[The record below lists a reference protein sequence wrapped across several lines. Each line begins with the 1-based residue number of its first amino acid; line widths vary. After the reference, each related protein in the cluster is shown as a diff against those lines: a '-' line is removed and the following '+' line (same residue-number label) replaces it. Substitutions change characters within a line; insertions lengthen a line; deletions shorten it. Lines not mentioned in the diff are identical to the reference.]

1 MGGATLRKN
10 RQGGLQLRTFDDLLR
25 DKRVE
30 DCFGTDSS
38 FYFRVLLTDQRGWN
52 MRNDVCHGISPVG
65 VFNYSTA
72 DRIMHVVLLCLAQV
86 KENNA

>member
-1 MGGATLRKN
+1 VG
-10 RQGGLQLRTFDDLLR
+10 
-25 DKRVE
+25 
-30 DCFGTDSS
+30 
-38 FYFRVLLTDQRGWN
+38 
-52 MRNDVCHGISPVG
+52 HGISPVG